1 MPGPGFILI
10 IDDDADIRESLSEML
25 SDEGH
30 RVRVAANGQEALTLL
45 RRSPAPCMI
54 LLDLMM
60 PIMNGWQFV
69 SEQAGDPVLASI
81 PVWVITAAGD
91 AHPPPAGVTGVLRKP
106 FRLDELLHVVGQ
118 HC

>member
-1 MPGPGFILI
+1 MAGAGFILV

-25 SDEGH
+25 IDEGH
-30 RVRVAANGQEALTLL
+30 RVRMAANGREGLDLL
-45 RRSPAPCMI
+45 RTSPTPCMI

-60 PIMNGWQFV
+60 PVMNGWQFV
-69 SEQAGDPVLASI
+69 REQAGDPLLASI

-91 AHPPPAGVTGVLRKP
+91 AHPPPPGVTGVLRKP
-106 FRLDELLHVVGQ
+106 FQLSQLLDVVGQ

>member
-1 MPGPGFILI
+1 MPDHGFILV

-30 RVRVAANGQEALTLL
+30 RVQAAANGQEALDLL
-45 RRSPAPCMI
+45 RGSPAPCMI

-69 SEQAGDPVLASI
+69 QEQATDPVLAAI

-91 AHPPPAGVTGVLRKP
+91 AHPPPAGVTGVLRKL
-106 FRLDELLHVVGQ
+106 FRLDQLLDVVGQ